1 MNFYNDNDPK
11 ACAWLRELIADGH
24 LPPGDVDE
32 RSILEIKA
40 DELRGFDQCHFFAGV
55 GFWSLALQWAGLG
68 TTPGIW
74 TGSCPCQPFSCAGAG
89 KGTADE
95 RHLWPVF
102 RDLIVACRPSVVFGE
117 QVASAAVIGKVGRG
131 AAKPAGPVWL
141 DGVRA
146 DVEAAGYAFGA
157 AVVGAHSVG
166 APHIR
171 QRCYWVA
178 DRGAPNAELRRCE
191 RITEQR
197 CNGILATVDETR
209 KPFVATGSPTA
220 GARRTPDAIQRGIG
234 GGNLRGLGAGGQQVQ
249 EPQDGAHLAD
259 EPCHGHADAVRPS
272 DAELSNRGTEQQ
284 PGEPERRRGGLG
296 GSGESC
302 WAPDTEH
309 TGHDRQGRSA
319 AEQDSDE
326 QNQRIPDGDRDSS
339 GTPDVQRTGGAPH
352 AGGQGLEE
360 QRRGRHE
367 SEGQSDASGVSN
379 PWSDYRVHRYLDGK
393 DRRIPAEPRLFPLA
407 DDRHPYHR
415 GRVGLLRGAGNA
427 IVPALAAEFIEA
439 WKSL

>member
-1 MNFYNDNDPK
+1 MNYYNDNDPK

-24 LPPGDVDE
+24 LPPGYVDE
-32 RSILEIKA
+32 RSIIEIKA
-40 DELRGFDQCHFFAGV
+40 DELRGYDQCHFFAGV

-102 RDLIVACRPSVVFGE
+102 RDLIIACRPAVVFGE

-131 AAKPAGPVWL
+131 VEKPLVPVWL

-157 AVVGAHSVG
+157 AVMGAHSVG

-171 QRCYWVA
+171 QRLYWVA
-178 DRGAPNAELRRCE
+178 DRGA
-191 RITEQR
+191 
-197 CNGILATVDETR
+197 
-209 KPFVATGSPTA
+209 S
-220 GARRTPDAIQRGIG
+220 
-234 GGNLRGLGAGGQQVQ
+234 
-249 EPQDGAHLAD
+249 
-259 EPCHGHADAVRPS
+259 
-272 DAELSNRGTEQQ
+272 
-284 PGEPERRRGGLG
+284 
-296 GSGESC
+296 
-302 WAPDTEH
+302 
-309 TGHDRQGRSA
+309 
-319 AEQDSDE
+319 
-326 QNQRIPDGDRDSS
+326 
-339 GTPDVQRTGGAPH
+339 
-352 AGGQGLEE
+352 
-360 QRRGRHE
+360 E
-367 SEGQSDASGVSN
+367 SEGARGRIDMGGLSGAAFEGVREPQGQDERRTERDAGRTFDIGATRWQ
-379 PWSDYRVHRYLDGK
+379 PWCDSRVHRYLDGK

-439 WKSL
+439 WKDCQTDEKSRLTCDRSFDTTRNKEYQTDENAADRT